1 MLHFS
6 IEKLSLLMIDLHKS
20 CKPLKDIKKILFQKY
35 MKTVEIIAGNDMR
48 FIIIKYMKLIPQLN
62 CVAMCMMSRY

>member
-35 MKTVEIIAGNDMR
+35 MKTVEIIAGNDVR

-62 CVAMCMMSRY
+62 CVTMCMMSRY